1 MTVRQRRAA
10 TPILLMLG
18 VAAGCG
24 GAPAGRP
31 GSAPSPVAGSS
42 GAFSDTVGGGM
53 VPAGYGTLRQDDIA
67 IKLQVQD
74 VLVRLVP
81 LDEGVIR
88 VLSPD
93 SYQALRQLAESRN
106 DQLARLTTL
115 HGLRERR
122 LWFVTFFG
130 LAPDARF
137 TPTDVTITA
146 AGREYRPLEIIPLG
160 ARFGEQRL
168 QPRDSQSAIYLFEDG
183 LDVSQPVVVIS
194 GSQRNAGW
202 QESLRAIERERALIR
217 SRAGRGKTP

>member
-1 MTVRQRRAA
+1 
-10 TPILLMLG
+10 
-18 VAAGCG
+18 
-24 GAPAGRP
+24 
-31 GSAPSPVAGSS
+31 
-42 GAFSDTVGGGM
+42 M